1 MTWAGD
7 TTTVYHRRLESCDI
21 SHLPRIHEAKGNKT
35 YNTRDSPVV
44 THPSTN
50 LAIIGLS
57 MGERTG
63 SRVLRCLWSYVTVT
77 AKASVIW
84 DSSNFSAVEVP

>member
-1 MTWAGD
+1 
-7 TTTVYHRRLESCDI
+7 
-21 SHLPRIHEAKGNKT
+21 
-35 YNTRDSPVV
+35 VV

-63 SRVLRCLWSYVTVT
+63 SRVLRCLWSYVTIFM
-77 AKASVIW
+77 AREFISKSV
-84 DSSNFSAVEVP
+84 FF